1 MNLILWTFGYQRLR
15 ADAANA
21 PRMLNFCLE
30 RELSFGDFEGEADGG
45 VAISCPLRTA
55 KRIRS
60 FAESQGFCV
69 TVEKTGG
76 LPRQLWQ
83 RKKRWG
89 LILGTVL
96 SLLLLVISERFVW
109 DVRVFGN
116 EQMTEGE
123 VIAELAA
130 CGFGEGSPL
139 KGFYAGALENRVL
152 LNSDRLSWISIHM
165 EGTVAVVQVVERTDR
180 QEEKSKLPAN
190 LIARVDGQIEGIEL
204 YRGDCVVKIGQAVR
218 AGELLVSGVYDSQ
231 TQGFRYTR
239 AAGKILARTERTV
252 RVEIPLSYVEKSYT
266 DEKIGA
272 ITLNFFQKSMK
283 IYKST
288 GNDTGACDII
298 EEVKG
303 LSGLGLLNVPVLLNV
318 QRHRCY
324 EEVRRERTEEEALAL
339 AYEALAARMGELSSE
354 ITLLSKQIE
363 TSITDTSVV
372 LECRLICI
380 ENIAEQVEFEVQ
392 S

>member
-1 MNLILWTFGYQRLR
+1 M
-15 ADAANA
+15 
-21 PRMLNFCLE
+21 
-30 RELSFGDFEGEADGG
+30 
-45 VAISCPLRTA
+45 
-55 KRIRS
+55 
-60 FAESQGFCV
+60 
-69 TVEKTGG
+69 
-76 LPRQLWQ
+76 LWQ

-89 LILGTVL
+89 VILGTLL
-96 SLLLLVISERFVW
+96 SILLLVISERFVW

-139 KGFYAGALENRVL
+139 KGFYAGELENRVL
-152 LNSDRLSWISIHM
+152 LNSNRLSWISIHM

-190 LIARVDGQIEGIEL
+190 LIATADGQIEGIEL

-239 AAGKILARTERTV
+239 AAGRILARTERTV
-252 RVEIPLSYVEKSYT
+252 RVEIPLEYAQKCYT

-324 EEVRRERTEEEALAL
+324 EEVTRERTEEEALAL
-339 AYEALAARMGELSSE
+339 AYEELSRQLSEFSSE

-363 TSITDTSVV
+363 TKMTDASVI
-372 LECRLICI
+372 LECRLTCI

>member
-1 MNLILWTFGYQRLR
+1 MNLILWLFGYQRLHT
-15 ADAANA
+15 DAANA
-21 PRMLNFCLE
+21 PKMLNFCLE
-30 RELSFGDFEGEADGG
+30 REISFCEFEGEEDGG
-45 VAISCPLRTA
+45 VSINCPLSSA
-55 KRIRS
+55 KRIRG
-60 FAESQGFCV
+60 FAASKGFGI

-76 LPRQLWQ
+76 LPLLLWQ

-89 LILGTVL
+89 VILGTLL
-96 SLLLLVISERFVW
+96 SILLLVISERFVW

-139 KGFYAGALENRVL
+139 KGFYAGELENRVL
-152 LNSDRLSWISIHM
+152 LNSNRLSWISIHM

-190 LIARVDGQIEGIEL
+190 LIATADGQIEGIEL
-204 YRGDCVVKIGQAVR
+204 YRGDCVVKLGQAVR

-239 AAGKILARTERTV
+239 AAGRILARTERTV
-252 RVEIPLSYVEKSYT
+252 RVEIPLEYAQKCYT

-324 EEVRRERTEEEALAL
+324 EEVTRERTEEEALAL
-339 AYEALAARMGELSSE
+339 AYEELSRQLSEFSSE

-363 TSITDTSVV
+363 TKMTDASVI
-372 LECRLICI
+372 LECRLTCI

>member
-1 MNLILWTFGYQRLR
+1 MNPLLWLFGYQRLR
-15 ADAANA
+15 TDAANA
-21 PRMLNFCLE
+21 PRTLNFCME
-30 RELSFGDFEGEADGG
+30 REISFCDFAGETDGG
-45 VAISCPLRTA
+45 VSISCFLPSA

-60 FAESQGFCV
+60 YAEAQGFPV

-76 LPRQLWQ
+76 LPLLLWQ

-89 LILGTVL
+89 LILGAML
-96 SLLLLVISERFVW
+96 SILLLVVSEQFVW

-139 KGFYAGALENRVL
+139 KGFYAGELENRVL

-180 QEEKSKLPAN
+180 QEEALKLPAN
-190 LIARVDGQIEGIEL
+190 LIATADGQIEGIEL
-204 YRGDCVVKIGQAVR
+204 YRGDCVVKLGQAVR

-239 AAGKILARTERTV
+239 AAGRILARTERTV
-252 RVEIPLSYVEKSYT
+252 RVEIPLEYVQKCYT
-266 DEKIGA
+266 DEKIGS

-303 LSGLGLLNVPVLLNV
+303 LSAWGLSNVPVLVTV
-318 QRHRCY
+318 QRLKCY
-324 EEVRRERTEEEALAL
+324 EEVTRERTEEEAIAL
-339 AYEALAARMGELSSE
+339 AYEALSEQLGAISPE

-363 TSITDTSVV
+363 TTVTDASVI
-372 LECRLICI
+372 LECRLTCI

>member
-1 MNLILWTFGYQRLR
+1 MNPILWVFGYQRLR
-15 ADAANA
+15 LDAANA
-21 PRMLNFCLE
+21 PRVLTFCME
-30 RELSFGDFEGEADGG
+30 RELSFCDFEGDTDGG

-55 KRIRS
+55 KRIRT
-60 FAESQGFCV
+60 FAESQGIHV
-69 TVEKTGG
+69 TVGKTGG
-76 LPRQLWQ
+76 LPLLLLQ

-89 LILGTVL
+89 LILGTML
-96 SLLLLVISERFVW
+96 SILLLVISERFVW

-139 KGFYAGALENRVL
+139 KGFYAGELENRVL
-152 LNSDRLSWISIHM
+152 LNTDRLSWISIHM

-190 LIARVDGQIEGIEL
+190 LIATADGQIEGIEL

-239 AAGKILARTERTV
+239 AAGRILARTERTV
-252 RVEIPLSYVEKSYT
+252 RVEIPLEYVQKSYT

-303 LSGLGLLNVPVLLNV
+303 LSGLGLLNFPVFMKV

-324 EEVRRERTEEEALAL
+324 W
-339 AYEALAARMGELSSE
+339 
-354 ITLLSKQIE
+354 
-363 TSITDTSVV
+363 
-372 LECRLICI
+372 
-380 ENIAEQVEFEVQ
+380 
-392 S
+392 